1 MYRIGYASDIHRLV
15 PDRKLILGGIEIP
28 YHLGL
33 LGHSDADVV
42 IHALAEA
49 MLGALAL
56 GDLGKHFPDTD
67 EKYRGID
74 SKLILKEV
82 KEMMNEQGYVI
93 NNADISISLEKPKLK
108 NYILD
113 MRNTLASILDAD
125 VSQISIKAG
134 TNEGVDAVGK
144 EEACVATAIVLLRK
158 ESKNG

>member
-15 PDRKLILGGIEIP
+15 PNRKLILGGIEIP
-28 YHLGL
+28 HSLGL

-42 IHALAEA
+42 IHALSEA
-49 MLGALAL
+49 ILGALAL
-56 GDLGKHFPDTD
+56 GDLGTHFPDTD

-74 SKLILKEV
+74 SKIILKEV
-82 KEMMNEQGYVI
+82 KRMMNEEGYVI

-113 MRNTLASILDAD
+113 MRISLAEILNISL
-125 VSQISIKAG
+125 SQISIKAG

-144 EEACVATAIVLLRK
+144 EEACIATAIVLLK
-158 ESKNG
+158 KGEF